1 MLKKE
6 LRWFFPEKPD
16 EISAILKNEGKAA
29 FHAGG
34 TSILR
39 TTPDSIDALIDLS
52 ALGWNSVRKNGSKI
66 VIGAMAT
73 FNDVIKSKAST
84 AASFRML
91 QAALTRAAAWSM
103 RNRITVGGS
112 LADYAPWSDLIAPLI
127 ALEAEV
133 IYLEDGKKEKTIS
146 VAEFINKKLAKEK
159 NLISAVSIPEKELAF
174 ALKRLAR
181 TTFEYGMF
189 TLAVCGEYSG
199 DSFKSVAIVLNGS
212 KERYQRLGEAEKV
225 LIGKPLTDELA
236 REAADKVSVEF
247 AADVNYGAVYKAN
260 MVRVYLR
267 DALAEIAGR
276 K

>member
-1 MLKKE
+1 MLRKD

-16 EISAILKNEGKAA
+16 ELAAILKDETKAA

-39 TTPDSIDALIDLS
+39 TKPESVTALIDLGG
-52 ALGWNSVRKNGSKI
+52 LGWNKIHKNGGS
-66 VIGAMAT
+66 VTVGAMAT
-73 FNDVIKSKAST
+73 FNDVIRSKASK

-91 QAALTRAAAWSM
+91 QAALSRAASNAV
-103 RNRITVGGS
+103 RNRITIGGS

-133 IYLEDGKKEKTIS
+133 VCLEDGKNEKKVS
-146 VAEFINKKLAKEK
+146 AADFIGKKLAKEK
-159 NLISAVSIPEKELAF
+159 HCIREVIIPEKDIAF
-174 ALKRLAR
+174 AVKRLAR

-189 TLAVCGEYSG
+189 SLAVCGKFSG
-199 DSFKSVAIVLNGS
+199 GAFESVAIVVSGT
-212 KERYQRLGEAEKV
+212 KDRLARLTEAEKA

-236 REAADKVSVEF
+236 REAAGKIKVAF
-247 AADVNYGAVYKAN
+247 APDVNFGAEYKAN
-260 MVRVYLR
+260 MVGVYLR

>member
-6 LRWFFPEKPD
+6 VRWFFPEKPD
-16 EISAILKNEGKAA
+16 EIPAILKNEGKAA

-39 TTPDSIDALIDLS
+39 TKPEGVEAFIDLS
-52 ALGWNSVRKNGSKI
+52 ALGWNSVRKNGSKV

-73 FNDVIKSKAST
+73 FNDVIRSKAST
-84 AASFRML
+84 AASFRLL
-91 QAALTRAAAWSM
+91 QTALSRAAANTV
-103 RNRITVGGS
+103 RNRITIGGS

-133 IYLEDGKKEKTIS
+133 TYLEEGKKEKTVS
-146 VAEFINKKLAKEK
+146 AAEFISKKLAKEK
-159 NLISAVSIPEKELAF
+159 NLISSVSVAEKECVF

-189 TLAVCGEYSG
+189 TLVVSGEYSG
-199 DSFKSVAIVLNGS
+199 GAFKSVTIILNGT
-212 KERYQRLGEAEKV
+212 KERWQQLGEAEKV
-225 LIGKPLTDELA
+225 LVGKPFTDELA
-236 REAADKVSVEF
+236 REAAGKVAVEF
-247 AADVNYGAVYKAN
+247 AADVNYGAEYKAN
-260 MVRVYLR
+260 MVGVYLR

-276 K
+276 I